1 MVGPIGSV
9 ALGAGLAKFSLIF
22 LDFMEMK
29 HAHRVWRLAMGVF
42 LLVLFAAIATVL
54 NAAGG
59 R

>member
-1 MVGPIGSV
+1 MVWKGCESWY
-9 ALGAGLAKFSLIF
+9 LSDD

-42 LLVLFAAIATVL
+42 LLVLFAPIATVL